1 MLDLG
6 APGASCDRFS
16 ITYSRLRFLFPLG
29 GQIGFSKR
37 LIMTLFSH
45 ARKKY
50 NRWCLLSLE
59 NNSRHTNDGAKT
71 LTIKKLK
78 SVYYVLFQT
87 TKNESEVSI
96 MTSENPIFRV
106 LAIQTFSCILLLFGI
121 KLSSQASHNNLSCI
135 NIFIINNL

>member
-6 APGASCDRFS
+6 APGASCGRFS

-29 GQIGFSKR
+29 GQIDFSKR

-59 NNSRHTNDGAKT
+59 NNSRQTNDGAKT

-78 SVYYVLFQT
+78 YVYTLLYPSNTLFIWFRLIVPKESKT
-87 TKNESEVSI
+87 LRLVYHCKRFWSFLIVAFIFTKFC
-96 MTSENPIFRV
+96 PHRRV
-106 LAIQTFSCILLLFGI
+106 LGHP
-121 KLSSQASHNNLSCI
+121 KMG
-135 NIFIINNL
+135 